1 MPHVHSMGQ
10 SNFSLQPKKE
20 DLNIMTYERQGCNV
34 SVSQGNERISLSR
47 SGVIFRHSNRR
58 PVSIEVKALML
69 SLVCEELR
77 A

>member
-1 MPHVHSMGQ
+1 MTFQ
-10 SNFSLQPKKE
+10 RTESNVR
-20 DLNIMTYERQGCNV
+20 ITQGTE
-34 SVSQGNERISLSR
+34 SISLSP